1 VSGKTL
7 VVVPNWV
14 GDVVMAL
21 PVLDALAT
29 SGRRLDALARAGLTP
44 LLSLSPSVEETVA
57 RGASTAATV
66 EELGQREY
74 REAVVLPSSF
84 RSAWIPFRARVPE
97 RWGYRGQWR
106 SALLN
111 HGLRRPRGRRHQ
123 VEDYRELVAALGAA
137 LPEGAVPHLE
147 LGDEQA
153 AAGAAVLERAGIP
166 AEGGPRIGL
175 FPGAEFGPSKRWP
188 IERFVELAQR
198 LRREVPR
205 ARLATIA
212 GPKEVWLGVRI
223 HEKTGRSIPV
233 LGPDLDLAGLAGVL
247 AHLDLLITND
257 SGPMHLAAALG
268 VRCIAL
274 FGPTDPRRTSPSGGG
289 HTVLYEDRWCSPCFR
304 RRCPLLHH
312 RCLKDIG
319 VEAVVAAA
327 QQTLAATP
335 S

>member
-21 PVLDALAT
+21 PVLDALAA
-29 SGRRLDALARAGLTP
+29 SGRRLDGLARAGLAP
-44 LLSLSPSVEETVA
+44 LLALSPSVEETVS
-57 RGASTAATV
+57 RGASTEATI
-66 EELGQREY
+66 EELGRREY
-74 REAVVLPSSF
+74 REAVVLPGSF

-106 SALLN
+106 AALLS
-111 HGLRRPRGRRHQ
+111 HGLRRPRGKRHQ
-123 VEDYRELVAALGAA
+123 VEDYRELLAALGAA
-137 LPEGAVPHLE
+137 LPVDAVPRLE
-147 LGDEQA
+147 LSEKQA
-153 AAGAAVLERAGIP
+153 LAGAAVFERAGLP
-166 AEGGPRIGL
+166 AEGRPRIGL

-188 IERFVELAQR
+188 IDRFVELAQR

-205 ARLATIA
+205 ARLASLA

-223 HEKTGRSIPV
+223 HERTGRSIPV

-247 AHLDLLITND
+247 ANLDLLITND

-268 VRCIAL
+268 VPCIAL
-274 FGPTDPRRTSPSGGG
+274 FGPTDPRRTSPSGEG

-304 RRCPLLHH
+304 RNCPLLHH
-312 RCLKDIG
+312 RCLKDIQ
-319 VEAVVAAA
+319 VEAVVEAARSVL
-327 QQTLAATP
+327 QR